1 MNEDIKE
8 ITVNPQNEELMVTIP
23 IKEYKKL
30 VKKSERLKAQEEI
43 NKLKVMLKAQ
53 EEDGMKYYR
62 LYSDSQKNLEDA
74 KKMLAESLG
83 IKEMKKVK
91 EEQEG

>member
-1 MNEDIKE
+1 MNEEIKE

-23 IKEYKKL
+23 LKEYKKL

-83 IKEMKKVK
+83 IKELKKVK

>member
-1 MNEDIKE
+1 MNEEIKE

-23 IKEYKKL
+23 LKEYKKL
-30 VKKSERLKAQEEI
+30 VKKSERLKAQKEI

-83 IKEMKKVK
+83 IKELKKVK